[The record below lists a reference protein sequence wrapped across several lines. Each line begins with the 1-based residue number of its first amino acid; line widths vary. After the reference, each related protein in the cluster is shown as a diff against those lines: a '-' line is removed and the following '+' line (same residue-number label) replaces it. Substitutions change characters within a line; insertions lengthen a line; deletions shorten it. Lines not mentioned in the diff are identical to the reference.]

1 MINTVVVFMVYDNC
15 SRRFDGQ
22 FNDDSRHPPI
32 CIVGKLR
39 KTPLKFH
46 CPIEISW
53 FIMCHIDINGGK
65 YFVTELFSGQI
76 YHVYVVC
83 YCAPRLM
90 T

>member
-1 MINTVVVFMVYDNC
+1 MVYDNC
-15 SRRFDGQ
+15 SRRFDGSSTS
-22 FNDDSRHPPI
+22 DSRHPSI
-32 CIVGKLR
+32 FTASKLR

-46 CPIEISW
+46 CPIQISR
-53 FIMCHIDINGGK
+53 FTMCRVDINGGK
-65 YFVTELFSGQI
+65 YFVTKLFSGQI